1 MARETKLGLGLVLI
15 LLTVFGFLVYKR
27 AVNPLVTEG
36 DPSALTQTEQTDTE
50 SQTPEKQEVATTETI
65 VRTSGETAGGPLAR
79 PETSSDPFAN
89 ASQFEPSNE
98 PVDRTPAKT
107 AETGPRPA
115 LPTAIEDDPFSSQD
129 NGANPGKATVA
140 MDEFASKDDGGD
152 PFSAS
157 SSTVKSAT
165 VASSEQTSV
174 EGDPFDATA
183 AAAAKPSAAVGKSL
197 PALPTN
203 ADDPFGGEAE
213 AVETATVTPREAGPA
228 ETSDPFTAEP
238 AVTNKSEPA
247 SAVALPVL
255 GSLET
260 EGSRPTT
267 NTPELTGIGSQDR
280 DSGLQTPAM
289 AEREPVKEANAD
301 PFSSGPAMSFEPVEE
316 RPEPRTFP
324 AAKSAQPVE
333 LLPEEIA
340 EPTSI
345 AERKTAADPFG
356 GSSEPAPRLQPVPET
371 RSIPVD
377 PFPAEEI
384 PTNRAVIAEQ
394 PKIAAPTAMENDPF
408 GRPTPSETEP
418 PARTPTMVGSSP
430 DGFESPVEVS
440 SPTFEPANRTP
451 ASSTLLPG
459 IGVGVANAD
468 VRQPQADDY
477 QIQEGDSFW
486 SVSRSI
492 YGTGRYW
499 KALQAFNAER
509 VPDPNRMK
517 LGTRLATPPTDVL
530 ERMHA
535 NLIPRAA
542 IPEVAIQPS
551 SGVTNLGGEQPGFFI
566 GDQGVPMYRV
576 GSEDT
581 LSTIAE
587 RHLGRSSRWI
597 QVFEM
602 NRDTLKN
609 GNDLKIGAVLRLPA
623 DASQVQLV
631 SDR

>member
-36 DPSALTQTEQTDTE
+36 DPSEMAQADQNDTE
-50 SQTPEKQEVATTETI
+50 SPTSENQEAPTAETI
-65 VRTSGETAGGPLAR
+65 VRTSGETTGGVLAR

-89 ASQFEPSNE
+89 PSQFEPSAK
-98 PVDRTPAKT
+98 PVERTAVKT
-107 AETGPRPA
+107 VATGTRPA
-115 LPTAIEDDPFSSQD
+115 LPTAIDGDPFSSQD
-129 NGANPGKATVA
+129 DGAIPGKATVA
-140 MDEFASKDDGGD
+140 MDQFSSQDGGGD
-152 PFSAS
+152 PFSDSPSTEKPAS
-157 SSTVKSAT
+157 
-165 VASSEQTSV
+165 VAASEQAPV
-174 EGDPFDATA
+174 DGDPFGGNSTA
-183 AAAAKPSAAVGKSL
+183 AASPSASAGKSL

-213 AVETATVTPREAGPA
+213 PVETAATAMKTSGSA
-228 ETSDPFTAEP
+228 ETSNPFTAEP
-238 AVTNKSEPA
+238 TVRKEPA
-247 SAVALPVL
+247 PAAAVALPVL
-255 GSLET
+255 GNLGSDD
-260 EGSRPTT
+260 SRPATKA
-267 NTPELTGIGSQDR
+267 PELTGIESQEPDFGT
-280 DSGLQTPAM
+280 DTAAM
-289 AEREPVKEANAD
+289 PEREPVREANAD
-301 PFSSGPAMSFEPVEE
+301 PFSSGPAMSFQAAED

-333 LLPEEIA
+333 LLPAENA
-340 EPTSI
+340 EPTTI
-345 AERKTAADPFG
+345 AERESDADPFG
-356 GSSEPAPRLQPVPET
+356 ASSEEAPRLEPVPET

-384 PTNRAVIAEQ
+384 PTNRPVIAEQ

-418 PARTPTMVGSSP
+418 PARTPAMVDSSP
-430 DGFESPVEVS
+430 DGFESPAEVA
-440 SPTFEPANRTP
+440 SPTFEPANRTAP
-451 ASSTLLPG
+451 STTLLPG
-459 IGVGVANAD
+459 IGVGAANAD
-468 VRQPQADDY
+468 VRQPQSDDY

-499 KALQAFNAER
+499 KALQAFNADR

>member
-36 DPSALTQTEQTDTE
+36 DESGIAQVEQNDQQSQPTENKE
-50 SQTPEKQEVATTETI
+50 LPTTETI
-65 VRTSGETAGGPLAR
+65 VRTSGETVGAGPLAR

-89 ASQFEPSNE
+89 PSQFESSEE
-98 PVDRTPAKT
+98 PVERTAVKT
-107 AETGPRPA
+107 AASGTRPA
-115 LPTAIEDDPFSSQD
+115 LPTAIDGDPFSSQD
-129 NGANPGKATVA
+129 DGANPDKATVA
-140 MDEFASKDDGGD
+140 MDQFSSQDDGGD

-157 SSTVKSAT
+157 PSTGKSAP
-165 VASSEQTSV
+165 VAASEQTSV
-174 EGDPFDATA
+174 EGDPFGATSTA
-183 AAAAKPSAAVGKSL
+183 AASPSASVGKSL
-197 PALPTN
+197 PAMPTN
-203 ADDPFGGEAE
+203 ADDFGGETE
-213 AVETATVTPREAGPA
+213 PVETATATIETSGSA

-238 AVTNKSEPA
+238 AATKEPA
-247 SAVALPVL
+247 PAAAVALPVL
-255 GSLET
+255 GSL
-260 EGSRPTT
+260 GSEDRRPAT
-267 NTPELTGIGSQDR
+267 NAPEPTGIESQEPDFGA
-280 DSGLQTPAM
+280 DTAAM
-289 AEREPVKEANAD
+289 AEREPVREANAD

-324 AAKSAQPVE
+324 AAKPAQPVE
-333 LLPEEIA
+333 LLPAENE

-345 AERKTAADPFG
+345 VERENDADPFG
-356 GSSEPAPRLQPVPET
+356 ASSEEAPRLEPVPET
-371 RSIPVD
+371 RSVPVD
-377 PFPAEEI
+377 PFPAEEV
-384 PTNRAVIAEQ
+384 PTSHPVIGQQ
-394 PKIAAPTAMENDPF
+394 PKIATPATIESDPF
-408 GRPTPSETEP
+408 GSPAKTEVDA
-418 PARTPTMVGSSP
+418 PARTPTMVDSP
-430 DGFESPVEVS
+430 SDGFESPVEVA
-440 SPTFEPANRTP
+440 SPAFEPANRTP

-499 KALQAFNAER
+499 KALQAFNADR

>member
-1 MARETKLGLGLVLI
+1 
-15 LLTVFGFLVYKR
+15 
-27 AVNPLVTEG
+27 
-36 DPSALTQTEQTDTE
+36 
-50 SQTPEKQEVATTETI
+50 
-65 VRTSGETAGGPLAR
+65 
-79 PETSSDPFAN
+79 
-89 ASQFEPSNE
+89 
-98 PVDRTPAKT
+98 
-107 AETGPRPA
+107 
-115 LPTAIEDDPFSSQD
+115 
-129 NGANPGKATVA
+129 

-152 PFSAS
+152 PFSES
-157 SSTVKSAT
+157 PSTGKSAT

-174 EGDPFDATA
+174 EGDPFGATSTPA
-183 AAAAKPSAAVGKSL
+183 ARPSAAAGKSL
-197 PALPTN
+197 PALPTS
-203 ADDPFGGEAE
+203 ADDPFGKEVE
-213 AVETATVTPREAGPA
+213 PVETATATPRESSPS

-238 AVTNKSEPA
+238 AVTKKSEPA
-247 SAVALPVL
+247 AAVALPVL

-260 EGSRPTT
+260 EDSRPTT
-267 NTPELTGIGSQDR
+267 NTPELTGIESQDR
-280 DSGLQTPAM
+280 DFGADTAAM
-289 AEREPVKEANAD
+289 AEREPVREANAD
-301 PFSSGPAMSFEPVEE
+301 PFSAGPAMSFEPVEE

-333 LLPEEIA
+333 LLPEENT
-340 EPTSI
+340 EPSSI

-356 GSSEPAPRLQPVPET
+356 GSSEPAPRLEPVPET

-384 PTNRAVIAEQ
+384 PTNRPVIAEQ
-394 PKIAAPTAMENDPF
+394 PKIAAPAAMENDPF

-430 DGFESPVEVS
+430 DGFEPPVEVS

-499 KALQAFNAER
+499 KALQAFNADR